1 MMPTITLSDG
11 LMAMPSGMRR
21 WREML
26 KLHLR
31 ARVQQ
36 RQTRLWLQLL
46 NSHPVFHDLVQAY
59 PHMIHK
65 VYRPYL
71 SLTLNCSAR
80 GLLAEHPFHRAA
92 RLGQADEPAAH
103 GP

>member
-11 LMAMPSGMRR
+11 LMAMPNGMRR
-21 WREML
+21 WREVF

-36 RQTRLWLQLL
+36 RQTRLWLDLL
-46 NSHPVFHDLVQAY
+46 NSHPVFHELVHAY

-71 SLTLNCSAR
+71 SHTLNCR
-80 GLLAEHPFHRAA
+80 QRVELLVEHYHFI
-92 RLGQADEPAAH
+92 L
-103 GP
+103 